1 MKRTRMPSNKID
13 FLASFPWYA
22 EHLIPVWKAL
32 PAQRRGKWFASL
44 ETARLLKRHG
54 IEAVVGGAVV
64 NKTPMLVASSGDMF
78 RAVKLGRPVAM
89 MEHGAGQSY
98 GGDRQAR
105 HHSSYAGGA
114 MRDYVELFLHPGP
127 NPAERDMA
135 RYPKAHVEIVGCPKL
150 DTLPTRDHSLDQD
163 DRPVVAVSFHWDCQV
178 APETRSGFIYF
189 RSGIQVVNDFKLIG
203 HGHPRVMERLR
214 PWYERK
220 GIEPVPSFTQVLK
233 RADLYV
239 CDNSSSLFEF
249 AATGRPVLV
258 MNPPFYRKSVN
269 HGLRFWDAAKVGL
282 QVSAPSDFTSAVR
295 KALADPVQAQMD
307 RKDALDLVYSYRDGT
322 SAERAAS
329 ALVEWMNQR

>member
-1 MKRTRMPSNKID
+1 MPSSKRID

-22 EHLIPVWKAL
+22 EHLIPVWEAL
-32 PAQRRGKWFASL
+32 PKQHRGKWFASR
-44 ETARLLKRHG
+44 ETAVFLKTRG
-54 IEAVVGGAVV
+54 IEADISGATA
-64 NKTPMLVASSGDMF
+64 NKAPMLVASSGDMF
-78 RAVKLGRPVAM
+78 RAAKLGRPIAM

-98 GGDRQAR
+98 GGDRNAR

-114 MRDYVELFLHPGP
+114 SRELVELFLHPGP
-127 NPAERDMA
+127 HPAKRDMD

-150 DTLPTRDHSLDQD
+150 DTLPRRDHSLDQD

-178 APETRSGFIYF
+178 APETRSSFIYF
-189 RSGIQVVNDFKLIG
+189 RSGIQVVKDFKLIG
-203 HGHPRVMERLR
+203 HGHPRMMERLR

-220 GIEPVPSFTQVLK
+220 GIEPVPSFTNVLK
-233 RADLYV
+233 RADLYI
-239 CDNSSSLFEF
+239 CDNSSSMFEF

-269 HGLRFWDAAKVGL
+269 HGIRFWEAATVGL

-295 KALADPVQAQMD
+295 KALTDPVQAQID
-307 RKDALDLVYSYRDGT
+307 RKEALDLVYSYRDGT

-329 ALVEWMNQR
+329 ALVDWVEHR